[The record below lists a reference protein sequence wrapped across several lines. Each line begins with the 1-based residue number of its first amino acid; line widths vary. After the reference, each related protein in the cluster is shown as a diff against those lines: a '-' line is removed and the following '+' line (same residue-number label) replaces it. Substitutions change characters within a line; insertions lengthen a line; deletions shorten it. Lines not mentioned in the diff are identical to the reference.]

1 MVEEPCQ
8 ELVTLGWHTNGGGGG
23 GRYTAAKQILDV
35 TDWDRFL
42 SFYSLILASLIG

>member
-1 MVEEPCQ
+1 LPGAGNIGVAYKWQ
-8 ELVTLGWHTNGGGGG
+8 G